1 MQMKDAEHTY
11 SSEKQIETTM
21 RYHFIPARTDM
32 VTFRKWQVTSAG
44 EPLEVLVPSILLVV
58 MENGSFTAGKWL
70 LQKLSAELPYA
81 LAISLLLNTHTHKPK
96 RNRNKYSTCMYSYT
110 YLYRYCSKQQRGI
123 KPLKCPSMDGW

>member
-81 LAISLLLNTHTHKPK
+81 LAISLLLNTHTHTNPK
-96 RNRNKYSTCMYSYT
+96 ETETSTQHACTHTHIYIDT
-110 YLYRYCSKQQRGI
+110 AQNSKEV
-123 KPLKCPSMDGW
+123 